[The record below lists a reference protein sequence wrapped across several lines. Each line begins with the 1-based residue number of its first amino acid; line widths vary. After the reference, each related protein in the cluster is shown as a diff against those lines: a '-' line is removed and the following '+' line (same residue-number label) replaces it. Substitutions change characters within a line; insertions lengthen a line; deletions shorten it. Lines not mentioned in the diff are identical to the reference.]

1 MGSVSFGVILAIL
14 ASLIMLINCAVVIAL
29 VRLIWKDRCR
39 GLCFV
44 LNLAISDS
52 LVGFTITGLVTE
64 ELSGPE
70 HQTPQQYCVLR
81 MACITCPSAASI
93 FTVILVTFDRYLAIK
108 HPFRYFK
115 IMGGPVVGICIG
127 GPWVLACLIGFL
139 PMMVHGFQQKSYQGQ
154 CTFFGVFQPTYT
166 LMVFCVSFF
175 PAFFIFLYF
184 HCYLLKIASLHIQHI
199 RELEPVG
206 LPATCPASHPSNDTK
221 ALRTVGILVGCFALL
236 WSPFFVVSIVQVAC
250 QRCYLHRLLEHY
262 LWVLGV
268 CNSLANPLIYGYWQ
282 KEVRLEIYQMCL
294 CLKRKIF
301 PLVHFDSHPGTGPTQ
316 SGGPLYFISVAQ
328 LKE

>member
-1 MGSVSFGVILAIL
+1 MGSVSFGVILAVL
-14 ASLIMLINCAVVIAL
+14 ASFILLINCVLVIVL
-29 VRLIWKDRCR
+29 VRLIWKNHCH

-44 LNLAISDS
+44 LNLAVSDS
-52 LVGFTITGLVTE
+52 LVGCAITGLVAE

-70 HQTPQQYCVLR
+70 HQTPQQYCVLQ

-93 FTVILVTFDRYLAIK
+93 FTVILVTFDRYLAIRR
-108 HPFRYFK
+108 PFHYFK
-115 IMGGPVVGICIG
+115 IMRSPVVGMCIG

-139 PMMVHGFQQKSYQGQ
+139 PVMVHSFQQKSYQGR

-166 LMVFCVSFF
+166 LIVFCVSFF

-184 HCYLLKIASLHIQHI
+184 HCHLLKIASLHLQHI
-199 RELEPVG
+199 RELEHAG
-206 LPATCPASHPSNDTK
+206 LPATCPASQPSNDTK
-221 ALRTVGILVGCFALL
+221 ALRTVAILVGCFALL
-236 WSPFFVVSIVQVAC
+236 WSPFFVVSMVQIAC
-250 QRCYLHRLLEHY
+250 QRCYLHHLLEHY

-294 CLKRKIF
+294 CLRSKIF
-301 PLVHFDSHPGTGPTQ
+301 PLFQFDNHPGTGPTQ
-316 SGGPLYFISVAQ
+316 SRGPLYINSLAQ
-328 LKE
+328 LKK